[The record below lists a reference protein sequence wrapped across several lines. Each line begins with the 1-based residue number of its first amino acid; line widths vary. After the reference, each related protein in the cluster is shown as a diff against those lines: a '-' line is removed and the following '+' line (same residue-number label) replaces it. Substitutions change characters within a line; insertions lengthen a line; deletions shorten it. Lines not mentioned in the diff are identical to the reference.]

1 MHKTI
6 SPWSVKTLSEQ
17 FQQIE
22 FPEYQREPNLW
33 SLAEK
38 RRLIDSMIR
47 QFDIASLYFY
57 QHENGVLDCVDG
69 RQRIGTIM
77 AFLGVNPE
85 DPDNKF
91 ELRLS
96 NEFSDDE
103 HPAEISEFDRKTFD
117 EIRKTGEK
125 GDLQAN
131 SFVDQLL
138 NYQLSVVELSG
149 SRAPEEFNLQFTR
162 LNLGTILN
170 SGERLNA
177 MVGEM
182 RDECFK
188 VGGLGKHPFLDAT
201 NIPTRRFA
209 REQVA
214 TQILAQ
220 VFSLHETADYRRTRH
235 FDLQNF
241 FKQHRSLDEEPQ
253 ALIKQVHDL
262 LDLLDAPFHESTVLK
277 NRAMT
282 VSTVLLA
289 WNVQVG
295 DQAQAER
302 LRDFIEEFQLR
313 LTWQIKKGLDMDHE
327 YRHLVDFQRQV
338 TQASS
343 EKPAYARRASRLE
356 EDYALWSNRGE
367 LTGDAEWKDT
377 HPGRDPGQDSRGA
390 SA

>member
-1 MHKTI
+1 MRKTI
-6 SPWSVKTLSEQ
+6 SPWSVKALSEQ

-22 FPEYQREPNLW
+22 FPDYQREPNIW

-47 QFDIASLYFY
+47 EFDIASLYFY
-57 QHENGVLDCVDG
+57 QHEDGVLDCVDG
-69 RQRIGTIM
+69 RQRIGAIM
-77 AFLGVNPE
+77 AFLGANP
-85 DPDNKF
+85 DDADNKF
-91 ELRLS
+91 SLRLS

-103 HPAEISEFDRKTFD
+103 HPPQIADFDRKTFD
-117 EIRKTGEK
+117 EIRKSGEK
-125 GDLQAN
+125 GDPHAK
-131 SFVDQLL
+131 SFVEQLL
-138 NYQLSVVELSG
+138 DYQLSVVKLSG

-177 MVGEM
+177 MVGDM
-182 RDECFK
+182 RNECFN
-188 VGGLGKHPFLDAT
+188 VDGLGKHTFLGAT
-201 NIPTRRFA
+201 DIPIRRFA

-214 TQILAQ
+214 AQILAQ
-220 VFSLHETADYRRTRH
+220 VFALHETGEYRRTRH

-241 FKQHRSLDEEPQ
+241 FKQHRSLGDEQ
-253 ALIKQVHDL
+253 RVLIKKVHDV
-262 LDLLDAPFHESTVLK
+262 LDLLDAPFHESRALR

-289 WNVQVG
+289 WTVQIG

-302 LRDFIEEFQLR
+302 LKEFIEEFQFRLR
-313 LTWQIKKGLDMDHE
+313 WQIRLGLDMDHE

-343 EKPAYARRASRLE
+343 EKPAYTRRASRLE
-356 EDYALWSNRGE
+356 EDYALWSERGE
-367 LTGDAEWKDT
+367 LTGDSEWKVA
-377 HPGRDPGQDSRGA
+377 HPGRDPSQESRA
-390 SA
+390 AAD